1 MSTPTDEESQTPGGS
16 WAPFLVLAAI
26 LTFRWIS
33 TGQTGTPL
41 RIRRWYN
48 TKRVQL
54 KKRLGLRDNSKY
66 ENFVAGDGANK
77 KYKRQG

>member
-1 MSTPTDEESQTPGGS
+1 MSTTAAESPAAGGS
-16 WAPFLVLAAI
+16 WAPFLVLATI
-26 LTFRWIS
+26 LAFRWIS

-54 KKRLGLRDNSKY
+54 KKKLGLRDNSKY

-77 KYKRQG
+77 KYQRQG

>member
-1 MSTPTDEESQTPGGS
+1 MTTAVEAPSSGGS
-16 WAPFLVLAAI
+16 WAPFLVIAAI

-33 TGQTGTPL
+33 TGETGTPL

-48 TKRVQL
+48 TKRVQI
-54 KKRLGLRDNSKY
+54 KKNLGLRDNSKY